1 MLWNPGVERN
11 YVNISF
17 YYCFVFITFLLWFLL
32 PHIIQVNMAIPHG
45 DGGFS
50 CLCSHGLHSI
60 HVNLIIHDF
69 LGKERNV
76 DSMLSATTS
85 VIPLLPVTPCETCR
99 C

>member
-1 MLWNPGVERN
+1 
-11 YVNISF
+11 
-17 YYCFVFITFLLWFLL
+17 
-32 PHIIQVNMAIPHG
+32 MAIPHG

-69 LGKERNV
+69 LGKERHV

-85 VIPLLPVTPCETCR
+85 VIPLLPVTPRETCVKGSLPAPAQTKNVNHMQLQPVYP
-99 C
+99 